1 MQWQR
6 RGWSRPTRLG
16 LSKILNGCWRRFCSR
31 FLCASEDCSFNAG
44 FGHRRKKERSPM
56 PETLTP
62 SGVLERREPLVLFAY
77 FEPVAGLDRFQPAG
91 FPEVGHVIYKA
102 PRSGGAV
109 ENVCI
114 VDSAASM
121 ANHLEALCMRGAHDY
136 DLVDELQGMPYLRCV
151 TGDLEDGKL
160 SLKNREVV
168 LTSLTE
174 GHRIA
179 STYFFGNRP
188 KKSLKWDGKGAQ
200 RIKDDDTLC
209 DKSFGDELAGAGNF
223 GIRLDGNK
231 RADPPA
237 EKWWD
242 VFKTIFRYDPNA
254 LVHGVLFP
262 QWQIKIP
269 RVLTAHL
276 EAFGAARVDR
286 SGVKFDR
293 IGKTT
298 SGQPIFAVDD
308 TTAREIRATFILDT
322 ALVQSFG
329 RPQTPFQKGPTAT
342 EASEGPTEPTNGDAS
357 KHQSENQ
364 SQQQNVLGLTDKQ
377 KEFLAALALW
387 KIKKLCE
394 KPFRFRSG
402 CHLKCIKLANEQGKE
417 VTIEVNIKNAIDQA
431 GFQEPRVT
439 DIFWPKGELYRAGQ
453 EEEKETTEAD
463 GEAIGAEDEEGE

>member
-6 RGWSRPTRLG
+6 HFLSRPTRPG
-16 LSKILNGCWRRFCSR
+16 LSRTRSACSRLFCSV
-31 FLCASEDCSFNAG
+31 FLFRREQCCCNAG
-44 FGHRRKKERSPM
+44 SGRSEKKEILHM
-56 PETLTP
+56 PDTTVTP
-62 SGVLERREPLVLFAY
+62 SDVLKEKEPLVLFAY
-77 FEPVAGLDRFQPAG
+77 FEPVGGLDRFQPAG

-102 PRSGGAV
+102 PRENGAI

-276 EAFGAARVDR
+276 EAF
-286 SGVKFDR
+286 
-293 IGKTT
+293 
-298 SGQPIFAVDD
+298 
-308 TTAREIRATFILDT
+308 
-322 ALVQSFG
+322 
-329 RPQTPFQKGPTAT
+329 
-342 EASEGPTEPTNGDAS
+342 
-357 KHQSENQ
+357 
-364 SQQQNVLGLTDKQ
+364 
-377 KEFLAALALW
+377 
-387 KIKKLCE
+387 
-394 KPFRFRSG
+394 
-402 CHLKCIKLANEQGKE
+402 
-417 VTIEVNIKNAIDQA
+417 
-431 GFQEPRVT
+431 
-439 DIFWPKGELYRAGQ
+439 
-453 EEEKETTEAD
+453 
-463 GEAIGAEDEEGE
+463 